1 MNTPSTGF
9 AVPQEETVVVVET
22 SSIKI
27 NKEKQKLY
35 SVDKAYESLKLSIQH
50 FGIKEPLIVEKG
62 TNIVISGNRR
72 LKVAIELKIAT
83 IPVIFRELNETPKD
97 KSVVYVTHE
106 IQREKTYSQYLA
118 EYRILQQ
125 KFPLTQG
132 ARTDLKQ
139 VEKLNAEALRVL
151 SGLSRTTLYYLLE
164 IDRMAIEKYKDGK
177 DSKSYKNIW
186 NDLDEGYK
194 TPKYWYDR
202 LNPKTKEDKKKVV
215 PTLPPMLLDYCQVLN
230 RSCDDLSCIEDN
242 SVSCFMS
249 SPPNWKG
256 KNKSVVTGDIP
267 LGDESDSDEYLDKL
281 VDTYK
286 KALPKLKKGGSIWV
300 NLSDVVVD
308 GEYVIIPH
316 RFVLKMRKIGLVL
329 NDEVTC
335 VKTPKID
342 TNVKR
347 TARGFESI
355 FHFIRE
361 TDKRVFFYD
370 KTWLTDGAS
379 LKMAIAK
386 SDSEYDEKYITS
398 TFDFRDGI
406 LKTENPNY
414 AKLRRACKVKK
425 MDSDFDS
432 KLTIDMVM
440 VPILLTS
447 KEKDLVVDLFGN
459 IGTVALVAGALG
471 RKSITFEVDPI
482 NFNLARTRLTEL
494 VSQWES
500 SDFSEDE
507 TLSHYENEV
516 VFAA

>member
-83 IPVIFRELNETPKD
+83 IPVIFRELNEKPKD

-286 KALPKLKKGGSIWV
+286 KALRKLKKGGSIWV

-316 RFVLKMRKIGLVL
+316 RFVLKMQKIGLVL
-329 NDEVTC
+329 NDELIW
-335 VKTPKID
+335 VKKSPSE
-342 TNVKR
+342 NVKR
-347 TARGFESI
+347 TNRGFEYV
-355 FHFIRE
+355 FQFVRKD
-361 TDKRVFFYD
+361 DKRGFYYD
-370 KTWLTDGAS
+370 KSWLSGADS
-379 LKMAIAK
+379 LKFLVAK
-386 SDSEYDEKYITS
+386 AGGEFEEKNTTS
-398 TFDFRDGI
+398 SFDFRDGVV
-406 LKTENPNY
+406 KTASPNIQ
-414 AKLRRACKVKK
+414 KLRRACKSKGL
-425 MDSDFDS
+425 DFDNDS
-432 KLTIDMVM
+432 TFPIDLAMF
-440 VPILLTS
+440 PILLTTR
-447 KEKDLVVDLFGN
+447 KGETVVDLFGGV
-459 IGTVALVAGALG
+459 GTVALVAGALG
-471 RKSITFEVDPI
+471 RKSITFEVNPDYYKV
-482 NFNLARTRLTEL
+482 AQMRLTEI
-494 VSQWES
+494 VSTWES
-500 SDFSEDE
+500 SDFNEVDVPS
-507 TLSHYENEV
+507 LSENEI
-516 VFAA
+516 FSAA